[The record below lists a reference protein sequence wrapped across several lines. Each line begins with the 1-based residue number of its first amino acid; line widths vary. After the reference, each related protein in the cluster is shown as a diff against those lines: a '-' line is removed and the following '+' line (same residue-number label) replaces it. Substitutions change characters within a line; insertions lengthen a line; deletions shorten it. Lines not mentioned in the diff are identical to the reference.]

1 MKLKTQHFHRY
12 GLSIKAIFTVNDD
25 GIKHG
30 LYESR
35 YENGQLEIRC
45 TYKNGVQDGPCEEYL
60 EDGRLLDR
68 CVYKN
73 GKPLFEKEAI
83 VYLKEWEKDNHF
95 SQMQQD
101 FNHLIQQEKDKTKP
115 QLCFVTK
122 KIIGAFKRRFFKCI
136 ER

>member
-1 MKLKTQHFHRY
+1 M
-12 GLSIKAIFTVNDD
+12 FTTNDN
-25 GIKHG
+25 GTKHG
-30 LYESR
+30 FYESR

-45 TYKNGVQDGPCEEYL
+45 TYKNGVQDGPYEEYL

-83 VYLKEWEKDNHF
+83 VYLKEWEKDNHL

-101 FNHLIQQEKDKTKP
+101 FNRLIQREKNKTSP
-115 QLCFVTK
+115 QLRFITK
-122 KIIGAFKRRFFKCI
+122 KIIGVFKNFYFYWENLPKFVG
-136 ER
+136 